1 VETYTFRLVSICSF
15 AEMCQIELNKLIKAE
30 MITID
35 QDVLL
40 KATPTG
46 TAMAKYYLAFE
57 TMKLF
62 TQVDR

>member
-1 VETYTFRLVSICSF
+1 
-15 AEMCQIELNKLIKAE
+15 MCQIELNKLIKAE